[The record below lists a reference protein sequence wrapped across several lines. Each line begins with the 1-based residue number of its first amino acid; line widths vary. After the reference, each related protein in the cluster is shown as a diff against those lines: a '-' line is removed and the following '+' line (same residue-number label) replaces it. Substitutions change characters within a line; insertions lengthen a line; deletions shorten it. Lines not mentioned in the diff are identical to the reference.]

1 MSVVWQRPAGD
12 AMTSTEVQTN
22 NADIYR
28 ELRRIADYLA
38 RLKEEIGA
46 LHPVELHQVHLPVA
60 GKELAAVVQATE
72 VATNGIMENAESVI
86 SAEIRDIA
94 AYKAFVNARMLGTME
109 ACSFQDLTG
118 QRIAR
123 VRAALEHIERRI
135 ARFATAIRP
144 ADVDEIDTAALETKP
159 EVRKR
164 MSQSEVDR
172 LFGRS

>member
-1 MSVVWQRPAGD
+1 
-12 AMTSTEVQTN
+12 MTLTEIQTT

-38 RLKEEIGA
+38 RLKDEIGA
-46 LHPVELHQVHLPVA
+46 LHPAELHQVHLPVA
-60 GKELAAVVQATE
+60 GKELAAVVHATE

-86 SAEIRDIA
+86 SAEIRDVA
-94 AYKAFVNARMLGTME
+94 AYKAFVNSRMLGMME

-123 VRAALEHIERRI
+123 VREALEHIEQRV
-135 ARFATAIRP
+135 ARFAAAIRP
-144 ADVDEIDTAALETKP
+144 ADADEIEAAAVEIKP
-159 EVRKR
+159 EVMKR
-164 MSQSEVDR
+164 MSQAEVDR